1 MDLWLILFIFD
12 GILFVII
19 AGTVLYLGVF
29 AVAALFHSKPVIPKA
44 KKLNRFV
51 ILIPAYKQDNVIE
64 QTVLSAL
71 SQAYPQR
78 MFDVTVISDHQDEL
92 TNMRLA
98 QYPITLLIPN
108 FEESAKAKSLQY
120 AILNLPE
127 FKIYDAV
134 IILDGDNII
143 DQDFLE
149 QVNDAYEIAATK
161 AIQTH
166 RISKNRD
173 TAAARMDAIFE
184 ESTKAKSLQ
193 YAILNLPEFKI
204 YDAVIILDGDNII
217 DQDFL
222 DQVNNAFEIAATK
235 AIQTHR
241 ISKNRDTAA
250 ARMDAIFEEI
260 NNAIFRRGHISF
272 GLSAALAGSGTVFD
286 FNWYKTNV
294 MRARTSGEDKEL
306 EALLMRQDIFV
317 DYFDDIYVY
326 GEKKR
331 TTTTLNEQRGRWAM
345 QQFSNLFRNIRFL
358 PGAIFRKQYNLADK
372 LIQWMLV
379 PRTNMI
385 GIIMIMSIVLPFIYL
400 TMAIKWWIL
409 GALALFIFAIATPD
423 YLVDEMWDKTFLRS
437 PFVSLWKMFSFK
449 IHKKS

>member
-1 MDLWLILFIFD
+1 MDFWLILFIFD
-12 GILFVII
+12 GILFLII

-44 KKLNRFV
+44 KKYNRFV
-51 ILIPAYKQDNVIE
+51 VLIPAYKQDNVIE
-64 QTVLSAL
+64 QTVLSVL
-71 SQAYPQR
+71 GQAYPQR

-98 QYPITLLIPN
+98 QYPITLLTPD
-108 FEESAKAKSLQY
+108 FEESTKAKSLQY

-184 ESTKAKSLQ
+184 E
-193 YAILNLPEFKI
+193 
-204 YDAVIILDGDNII
+204 
-217 DQDFL
+217 
-222 DQVNNAFEIAATK
+222 
-235 AIQTHR
+235 
-241 ISKNRDTAA
+241 
-250 ARMDAIFEEI
+250 I
-260 NNAIFRRGHISF
+260 NNTIFRRGHISF
-272 GLSAALAGSGTVFD
+272 GLSAALAGSGTVFN

-294 MRARTSGEDKEL
+294 MLTKTSGEDKEL

-317 DYFDDIYVY
+317 DYFDHIYVY

-331 TTTTLNEQRGRWAM
+331 TTSTLNEQRGRWAT
-345 QQFSNLFRNIRFL
+345 QQFVNLFRNVRFL

-372 LIQWMLV
+372 IIQWMLV

-385 GIIMIMSIVLPFIYL
+385 GVIMIMSIVLPFIYL

-409 GALALFIFAIATPD
+409 GSLALFIFALATPD
-423 YLVDEMWDKTFLRS
+423 YLVDEMWDKTFLRA
-437 PFVSLWKMFSFK
+437 PFVSLWKMFRIK
-449 IHKKS
+449 THKKS

>member
-1 MDLWLILFIFD
+1 MDFWLILFIFD
-12 GILFVII
+12 WILFVII
-19 AGTVLYLGVF
+19 AGTVLYMGVF
-29 AVAALFHSKPVIPKA
+29 AVAALFHSKPDIPKA
-44 KKLNRFV
+44 KKMNRFV

-64 QTVLSAL
+64 QTVLSVL

-98 QYPITLLIPN
+98 QYPITLLTP
-108 FEESAKAKSLQY
+108 
-120 AILNLPE
+120 
-127 FKIYDAV
+127 D
-134 IILDGDNII
+134 
-143 DQDFLE
+143 
-149 QVNDAYEIAATK
+149 
-161 AIQTH
+161 
-166 RISKNRD
+166 
-173 TAAARMDAIFE
+173 FE

-204 YDAVIILDGDNII
+204 YDAVVILDGDNII

-260 NNAIFRRGHISF
+260 NNAIFRRGNISF
-272 GLSAALAGSGTVFD
+272 GLSSALAGSGTVFD
-286 FNWYKTNV
+286 FNWYKANV
-294 MRARTSGEDKEL
+294 MRTKTSGEDKEL
-306 EALLMRQDIFV
+306 EALLMRQDIFI

-331 TTTTLNEQRGRWAM
+331 TTSKLNEQRGRWAT
-345 QQFSNLFRNIRFL
+345 QQFANLFRNIRFL

-409 GALALFIFAIATPD
+409 GSLALFIFALATPD

-437 PFVSLWKMFSFK
+437 PFVSLWKMFRIK
-449 IHKKS
+449 KLKKS

>member
-1 MDLWLILFIFD
+1 MDFWLILFIFD
-12 GILFVII
+12 GILFIII

-44 KKLNRFV
+44 KKFNRFV
-51 ILIPAYKQDNVIE
+51 VLIPAYKQDNVIE
-64 QTVLSAL
+64 QTVLSVL
-71 SQAYPQR
+71 GQAYPQR
-78 MFDVTVISDHQDEL
+78 MFDVTVISDHQDEI

-98 QYPITLLIPN
+98 QYPITLLTPD
-108 FEESAKAKSLQY
+108 FEESTKAKSLQY

-184 ESTKAKSLQ
+184 E
-193 YAILNLPEFKI
+193 
-204 YDAVIILDGDNII
+204 
-217 DQDFL
+217 
-222 DQVNNAFEIAATK
+222 
-235 AIQTHR
+235 
-241 ISKNRDTAA
+241 
-250 ARMDAIFEEI
+250 I
-260 NNAIFRRGHISF
+260 NNTIFRRGHISF

-294 MRARTSGEDKEL
+294 MRTKTSGEDKEL

-317 DYFDDIYVY
+317 DYFDHIYVY

-331 TTTTLNEQRGRWAM
+331 TTSTLNEQRGRWAT
-345 QQFSNLFRNIRFL
+345 QQFVNLFRNIRFL

-409 GALALFIFAIATPD
+409 GSLALFIFALATPD

-437 PFVSLWKMFSFK
+437 PFVSLWKMFSIK

>member
-1 MDLWLILFIFD
+1 MDFWLILFIFD
-12 GILFVII
+12 GILFII
-19 AGTVLYLGVF
+19 IGGTVLYLGVF
-29 AVAALFHSKPVIPKA
+29 AVAALFHSKPDIPKA
-44 KKLNRFV
+44 KKFNRFV
-51 ILIPAYKQDNVIE
+51 ILIPAYQQDNVIE
-64 QTVLSAL
+64 QTVLAAL

-78 MFDVTVISDHQDEL
+78 MFDVTVISDHQDEI
-92 TNMRLA
+92 TNMKLA
-98 QYPITLLIPN
+98 QYPITLLTP
-108 FEESAKAKSLQY
+108 
-120 AILNLPE
+120 
-127 FKIYDAV
+127 D
-134 IILDGDNII
+134 
-143 DQDFLE
+143 
-149 QVNDAYEIAATK
+149 
-161 AIQTH
+161 
-166 RISKNRD
+166 
-173 TAAARMDAIFE
+173 FE

-204 YDAVIILDGDNII
+204 YDAVVILDGDNII

-222 DQVNNAFEIAATK
+222 EQVNNAYEIAATK

-260 NNAIFRRGHISF
+260 NNAIFRQGHISC

-294 MRARTSGEDKEL
+294 MRTKTSGEDKEL

-317 DYFDDIYVY
+317 DYFDHIYVY

-331 TTTTLNEQRGRWAM
+331 TTSKLNEQRGRWAT
-345 QQFSNLFRNIRFL
+345 QQFVNLFRNIRFL
-358 PGAIFRKQYNLADK
+358 PGAIIRKQYNLADK

-385 GIIMIMSIVLPFIYL
+385 GIIMIMSLLLPFVYL

-409 GALALFIFAIATPD
+409 GSLALFIFALATPN

-437 PFVSLWKMFSFK
+437 PFVSLWKMFSIK